1 MATYISLSSGDW
13 SSASTWLTAFSGVGS
28 PSFPLSAAGEPPQ
41 SNGGDKIIIR
51 GGHTV
56 TYNVSGI
63 FGDQTSQYVAGTTLT
78 NVSANAII
86 LSGGTLKASRTIST
100 ELTARGTIYI
110 APSGTLDWG
119 TTSDPISNVNANIT
133 LHYMTQLSA
142 LSASTAAAGIYL
154 HGSAADNQYFNNNIY
169 INGRPR
175 LVNTTLAVSA
185 ASGATTISVV
195 SSTGWRVYDKLIIAT
210 EYIGNI
216 ASATTGILSSTII
229 QSMTGNNITIS
240 PPLNNQR
247 SKGTSVGNFTSNVN
261 IKSYDIRYPS
271 FGIFLNI
278 GAYKYNNAIDINY
291 IKIDSVG
298 SGITTPTGWVGYA
311 VNGVRPAAAFTGNAL
326 GFLSVYTTL
335 ALIPPFTIKGVVI
348 ESYSSVI
355 AYPMYIN
362 GKLSEIITI
371 DDFACYNASAGTNY
385 GIYVNSQASVLIKNS
400 TVYRSSVPF
409 LMGASVPN
417 NITLN
422 NCSLDGG
429 TTTLGSNINGL
440 TLNIIN
446 SKLRSGSYISPL
458 DAIQSATIRNSTIIH
473 TSSAGLIIQPNVN
486 ASGTI
491 TFSNCTFLSGNS
503 TASPANLLS
512 AITKTNIGRGNKT
525 AQTAEI
531 NIFQPNGNL
540 FDFRKFNYYHYSQS
554 DLIVRKRGITSYRI
568 KPEITNTQFYNYY
581 TIPAVAD
588 SPLRIKGSLR
598 FDSNYGTAYP
608 PSINFNGAGDDKTFT
623 CTPTIDT
630 WQDFDITLNPTTT
643 DDITMTITCQSS
655 ATNGFVWLDGIPITP
670 YIQNVRHYGFIFDKA
685 IDRTVNSLNTLTEN
699 QVSALSTVSNLD
711 YLYDEATYW
720 SVLNPSLTS
729 YIDLVTVNGSVLD
742 FGNRNITVT
751 SNDGTGFVYDSASNT
766 ITINSNTLSA
776 GNNFNTLKTTGN
788 LILSGTSTV
797 NDITLNASLSQLTPT
812 NLTNVIVTGQLTY
825 NSNVATQITYTNCS
839 VTSATNIGSANITIK
854 KINSTITYA

>member
-13 SSASTWLTAFSGVGS
+13 SSASTWLTAFSGLGS
-28 PSFPLSAAGEPPQ
+28 PSFPLSAAGQPPQ

-51 GGHTV
+51 GRHIV
-56 TYNVSGI
+56 TYDVNGI
-63 FGDQTSQYVAGTTLT
+63 FGDETSQYVAGTTLT
-78 NVSANAII
+78 NVIANAII

-133 LHYMTQLSA
+133 LHYMPQLSA

-154 HGSAADNQYFNNNIY
+154 HGSQGDNQYFNNNIY

-195 SSTGWRVYDKLIIAT
+195 SSTGWRVNDKLIIAT

-216 ASATTGILSSTII
+216 ASPTAGLLSATII

-247 SKGTSVGNFTSNVN
+247 SRGTSVGNFTSNVN

-278 GAYKYNNAIDINY
+278 GSYTYNPIDINY
-291 IKIDSVG
+291 IKIDSAG
-298 SGITTPTGWVGYA
+298 SGATTPTGWVGYA
-311 VNGVRPAAAFTGNAL
+311 VNGVRPATAQTGNAL
-326 GFLSVYTTL
+326 GALTVYTPL
-335 ALIPPFTIKGVVI
+335 AQVPPFTIKGVVM

-371 DDFACYNASAGTNY
+371 DDFACYNASAGINY
-385 GIYVNSQASVLIKNS
+385 ACYFNLQASVLMKNS
-400 TVYRSSVPF
+400 TIYRASVPFFMGSSVP
-409 LMGASVPN
+409 N
-417 NITLN
+417 KITLD
-422 NCSLDGG
+422 NCAIDGG
-429 TTTLGSNINGL
+429 TNALGSTINGL
-440 TLNIIN
+440 TLNITN
-446 SKLRSGSYISPL
+446 SKLRSSNYITPL
-458 DAIQSATIRNSTIIH
+458 DAIQSATIRNSTITH

-491 TFSNCTFLSGNS
+491 IFSNCTFLYGNS
-503 TASPANLLS
+503 ASPANLLS
-512 AITKTNIGRGNKT
+512 AVTKTTIGRGNKT

-540 FDFRKFNYYHYSQS
+540 FDFRKFNYYHYSES
-554 DLIVRKRGITSYRI
+554 DLIVRKRGITSFRI
-568 KPEITNTQFYNYY
+568 KPEIANTQFYNYY

-588 SPLRIKGSLR
+588 TPIRIKGSLR
-598 FDSNYGTAYP
+598 FDSNYGTQYP

-623 CTPTIDT
+623 CTPTVDI

-670 YIQNVRHYGFIFDKA
+670 YIQNVRHYGFVFDKA
-685 IDRTVNSLNTLTEN
+685 IDRTVNTLNTLTEN
-699 QVSALSTVSNLD
+699 QVSALSTVNNLD

-751 SNDGTGFVYDSASNT
+751 SNAGTGFAYNSASNT
-766 ITINSNTLSA
+766 IIINSDILSA

-812 NLTNVIVTGQLTY
+812 NLTNVIITGQLTY
-825 NSNVATQITYTNCS
+825 NSNVDTQITYTNCS

>member
-13 SSASTWLTAFSGVGS
+13 SSASTWLTAFSGLGS
-28 PSFPLSAAGEPPQ
+28 PSFPLSAAGQAPQ

-56 TYNVSGI
+56 TYNVSGV
-63 FGDQTSQYVAGTTLT
+63 FGDETSQYVAGTVLT
-78 NVSANAII
+78 NVSSNAII

-154 HGSAADNQYFNNNIY
+154 HGSSTDNQYYYNNIY
-169 INGRPR
+169 MNGRPR

-195 SSTGWRVYDKLIIAT
+195 SSTGWRVNDKLIIAT

-216 ASATTGILSSTII
+216 ASATAGVLSSTII

-240 PPLNNQR
+240 PPLNSQR

-278 GAYKYNNAIDINY
+278 GAYTYNPIDINY
-291 IKIDSVG
+291 IKINSVG

-311 VNGVRPAAAFTGNAL
+311 VNGVRPAAAQTGNTLGAL
-326 GFLSVYTTL
+326 TVYTTF
-335 ALIPPFTIKGVVI
+335 ALVPPFTLKGIVI
-348 ESYSSVI
+348 ESYSSVQ
-355 AYPMYIN
+355 AYPMYVN
-362 GKLSEIITI
+362 GKLSETITI
-371 DDFACYNASAGTNY
+371 DDYACYNPSAGTNY
-385 GIYVNSQASVLIKNS
+385 ACYFNSQASVLMKNS
-400 TVYRSSVPF
+400 TIYRASIPF
-409 LMGASVPN
+409 FMGASVPN
-417 NITLN
+417 KITLD
-422 NCSLDGG
+422 NCALDGG
-429 TTTLGSNINGL
+429 SNALGSTINGL
-440 TLNIIN
+440 TLNITN
-446 SKLRSGSYISPL
+446 SKLRSLGYITPL

-473 TSSAGLIIQPNVN
+473 TNSAGLIIQPNVN

-491 TFSNCTFLSGNS
+491 IFSNCTFLSGNS

-512 AITKTNIGRGNKT
+512 AVTKTNIGRGNKT

-540 FDFRKFNYYHYSQS
+540 FDFRKFNYYHYSVS

-568 KPEITNTQFYNYY
+568 KPEINNTQFYNYY

-588 SPLRIKGSLR
+588 TPIRIKGSLR
-598 FDSNYGTAYP
+598 FDSNYGTQYP

-623 CTPTIDT
+623 CTPTVDI

-670 YIQNVRHYGFIFDKA
+670 YIQNVRHYGFVFDKA

-751 SNDGTGFVYDSASNT
+751 SNVGTGFAYNSASNT
-766 ITINSNTLSA
+766 IIINSDILSA

-797 NDITLNASLSQLTPT
+797 SNITLNASLSQLIPVD
-812 NLTNVIVTGQLTY
+812 LTGVVITGLLTY
-825 NSNVATQITYTNCS
+825 NTNVASQITYTNCT
-839 VTSATNIGSANITIK
+839 VTSATNVGSANIIIK